1 MISIITSIF
10 IILLGI
16 LLYLIIKYPDRS
28 IGTNAR
34 PDLTG
39 PKGLPLIG
47 NLFKIREKGLTKF
60 MYDVLM
66 IYGPI
71 ATFTFPGLGRFITI
85 NDPESIEYVMKTNFD
100 NYIKTPGSRI
110 RLLDLLGDG
119 IFNVNGQMWKFQRK
133 LASHLFYGKNFRE
146 IICVVFEEET
156 KKFLK
161 IMEKKVNSG
170 EIFDLQELFY
180 RFTLNSFG
188 RITFGLDFDCLT
200 NIKNP
205 VKFAVAFDLAQTI
218 TNKRVTNPY
227 LWRCNEMFTDE
238 GNKIREACKYLSDFA
253 YDIIRK
259 RRSNPEYLKNPKDIL
274 NLFMNAEYEN
284 GEKLTD
290 KELKDIIINL
300 IIAGRD
306 TTAQE
311 LAWMMYNVMVNPN
324 VEGKLVEE
332 VNSLLSENN
341 PIPKYDDIKQFEYT
355 QATFYET
362 LRLHPAVPISIKL
375 CLKDDMLPNGTPIYA
390 GELVNW
396 SSWATGRDERIWGEN
411 AKIFSPERFLN
422 SEDGLKPS
430 QYKFTSFNCGPR
442 LCLGQNFATIE
453 AMTLATSL
461 LRIYKFERIPGQKS
475 PPDFGVSITL
485 PMKDPLLV
493 KVHRRN

>member
-1 MISIITSIF
+1 M
-10 IILLGI
+10 
-16 LLYLIIKYPDRS
+16 
-28 IGTNAR
+28 
-34 PDLTG
+34 
-39 PKGLPLIG
+39 
-47 NLFKIREKGLTKF
+47 REKGLTKF
-60 MYDVLM
+60 MYEVLVT
-66 IYGPI
+66 YGPI
-71 ATFTFPGLGRFITI
+71 ATFTFPGLGRFVTI
-85 NDPESIEYVMKTNFD
+85 NNPESIEYVMKTNFD

-161 IMEKKVNSG
+161 IMEEKANSG

-180 RFTLNSFG
+180 RFTLDSFG
-188 RITFGLDFDCLT
+188 KITFGLDFDCLT
-200 NIKNP
+200 NLKNP
-205 VKFAVAFDLAQTI
+205 VRFAAEFDLAQSI
-218 TNKRVTNPY
+218 TNKRITNPF
-227 LWRCNEMFTDE
+227 LWRFNEMFTDE
-238 GNKIREACKYLSDFA
+238 GRKMREACEYLTNFA
-253 YDIIRK
+253 YSIIKK
-259 RRSNPEYLKNPKDIL
+259 RRNDPECSKNPKDIL

-284 GEKLTD
+284 GVKLND
-290 KELKDIIINL
+290 KELRDIILNL

-311 LAWMMYNVMVNPN
+311 LAWMMYNLMENPG
-324 VEGKLVEE
+324 VERKLVNE
-332 VNSLLSENN
+332 VNSLLSEDN
-341 PIPKYDDIKQFEYT
+341 PIPKYDDIKKFEYT

-362 LRLHPAVPISIKL
+362 LRLHPAVPINIKL
-375 CLKDDMLPNGTPIYA
+375 CLKDDRLPNGTPIYA

-396 SSWATGRDERIWGEN
+396 SSWAIGRDERIWDK
-411 AKIFSPERFLN
+411 AKIFNPERFLN
-422 SEDGLKPS
+422 SDDGLKPS

-461 LRIYKFERIPGQKS
+461 LRIYKFERMTDQKS
-475 PPDFGVSITL
+475 PPDFAISLTL